1 MEFQNNYPCVFLHGL
16 MGFGEEDT
24 VEKHF
29 AYFGFAN
36 TTFFQHMEE
45 KGYEC
50 YHPNIGPV
58 NSAWDRVCIIWA
70 YLFGGRVAD
79 FLADRFLSEKI
90 YNGVYGKIDGL
101 YQLYQF
107 IQKITVPMGIAYDE
121 HLFHDTTFSSLSLS
135 RIRRRAFPR

>member
-70 YLFGGRVAD
+70 YLFGGRVD
-79 FLADRFLSEKI
+79 
-90 YNGVYGKIDGL
+90 YGKVHAEKYGHARYGKYYPGVLKDLG
-101 YQLYQF
+101 QTEAHK
-107 IQKITVPMGIAYDE
+107 KIN
-121 HLFHDTTFSSLSLS
+121 LL
-135 RIRRRAFPR
+135 